1 MDVLLHRRLPVGACH
16 ARTSFSPKTNT
27 VSRLGDTYQSS
38 MWPTLRLLRAKGRNE
53 RATIAP
59 PSDQPPAHAASSTGP
74 ISHRLSCV
82 GKPKGSGWS
91 RPAHRESQRRVNV
104 AVFELVACSHTDGA
118 RSVQRPAA
126 SPDTSHGRVSAPD
139 VASTTGDARG
149 REASASRVAAA
160 RERHGDRAGHLLA
173 HLRHPLRAEARRVA
187 RHGAWAGSTLS
198 RGRSLGPPMSQAVTN
213 DDAREQPTLGTREH
227 GQSARHFYDVLS
239 DVNVLRCRV
248 QIQTHSVA
256 QAPASITRLLHPPQP
271 LAPASAPAPPVR

>member
-91 RPAHRESQRRVNV
+91 RPAHRESQRRAYAV
-104 AVFELVACSHTDGA
+104 AIVMGPGAHTYGA

-126 SPDTSHGRVSAPD
+126 SPDT
-139 VASTTGDARG
+139 ARG
-149 REASASRVAAA
+149 HTLVRLS
-160 RERHGDRAGHLLA
+160 GH
-173 HLRHPLRAEARRVA
+173 
-187 RHGAWAGSTLS
+187 
-198 RGRSLGPPMSQAVTN
+198 QAC
-213 DDAREQPTLGTREH
+213 EP
-227 GQSARHFYDVLS
+227 
-239 DVNVLRCRV
+239 
-248 QIQTHSVA
+248 
-256 QAPASITRLLHPPQP
+256 
-271 LAPASAPAPPVR
+271 